1 MSEEQEAKEE
11 TSIIVSKMDLLEKA
25 KAEFNREKRL
35 VIKNLAFNTTDKVT
49 LLHNKFWSFVTISFT
64 VFS

>member
-49 LLHNKFWSFVTISFT
+49 LLHNKF
-64 VFS
+64 